1 MEQEGS
7 AFMIARLRK
16 LLCKQGF
23 DLYKNKVSQL
33 KLGEQADNKC
43 FHYIHTKSIRSKR
56 LVFNAIC
63 QYVTQFKSLKNN
75 GQLLMTAMGSLLK
88 RKAYKTWQEQ
98 GNLKAVQLKKAE
110 QNRNAQ
116 KFDNL
121 NGLLGVVSDKHTS
134 LVVENYQEKKRL
146 NNQGQKVLANAFARY
161 YYVKANRGF
170 NKWKDWLVAQKHRA
184 YVVNRLS
191 RMLNRS
197 I

>member
-1 MEQEGS
+1 
-7 AFMIARLRK
+7 
-16 LLCKQGF
+16 
-23 DLYKNKVSQL
+23 
-33 KLGEQADNKC
+33 
-43 FHYIHTKSIRSKR
+43 
-56 LVFNAIC
+56 
-63 QYVTQFKSLKNN
+63 
-75 GQLLMTAMGSLLK
+75 MGSLLK

-110 QNRNAQ
+110 QNRNTQ

-121 NGLLGVVSDKHTS
+121 NGLLGVVSDKHTG
-134 LVVENYQEKKRL
+134 LVAENDQEKKRL
-146 NNQGQKVLANAFARY
+146 NNQGQRVLANAFARY

-184 YVVNRLS
+184 CVINRLS